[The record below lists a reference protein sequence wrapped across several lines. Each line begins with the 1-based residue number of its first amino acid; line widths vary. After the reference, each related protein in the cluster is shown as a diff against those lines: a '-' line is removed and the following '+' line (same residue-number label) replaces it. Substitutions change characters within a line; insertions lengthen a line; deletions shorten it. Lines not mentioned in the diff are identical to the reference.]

1 MQKWQHIPILA
12 QTIKELLITDK
23 EGLYIDGTLGLG
35 GHTKILLSALGP
47 KAKIFGFDKDEK
59 AILMAKENVN
69 DSRLSTFN
77 LSYSEIA
84 KVLKEKNI
92 KGANGLLFDFGL
104 SSYQLD
110 DASRGFSF
118 NSQGPLDMR
127 FDTKQ
132 ELTAKTIV
140 NTWPAD
146 KIEEILSDYG
156 EEKFASKIAQAIV
169 LAAREEPLETTWQLA
184 KIIEKVCPRTSKTHP
199 ATRTFQALRI
209 AVNGELKRLPQ
220 ALHNAFNCLNV
231 GGKMGVIT
239 FHSLEDR
246 IVKNYFRN
254 LGKQCVCPP
263 EVAQCRC
270 GGNECAEILT
280 RKPVC
285 PSEEEIKTNSPSRSA
300 KLRVVKKIC
309 QASDF
314 RLDGVIGY

>member
-35 GHTKILLSALGP
+35 GHTKILLSSLGQ
-47 KAKIFGFDKDEK
+47 KARIFGFDKDEK
-59 AILMAKENVN
+59 AISMAKENVA
-69 DSRLSTFN
+69 DLRLITFN

-84 KVLKEKNI
+84 KVLKEQNI
-92 KGANGLLFDFGL
+92 AGANGLLFDFGL

-132 ELTAKTIV
+132 KLTAKEIV

-146 KIEEILSDYG
+146 KLEKILTDYG
-156 EEKFASKIAQAIV
+156 EENAASKIARTIA
-169 LAAREEPLETTWQLA
+169 LSAREQTIENTWQLA
-184 KIIEKVCPRTSKTHP
+184 KIVESVCPRTSKTHP

-209 AVNGELKRLPQ
+209 AVNNEFSAVQSAPEIVKQVLLPG
-220 ALHNAFNCLNV
+220 ARAAFL
-231 GGKMGVIT
+231 T

-246 IVKNYFRN
+246 IIKNALKALCQN
-254 LGKQCVCPP
+254 KDSWQLVNKKVI
-263 EVAQCRC
+263 E
-270 GGNECAEILT
+270 
-280 RKPVC
+280 
-285 PSEEEIKTNSPSRSA
+285 PSWQEIKQNSRARSA
-300 KLRVVKKIC
+300 KLRVIERIK
-309 QASDF
+309 
-314 RLDGVIGY
+314 

>member
-92 KGANGLLFDFGL
+92 QGANGLLFDFGL

-146 KIEEILSDYG
+146 KIEKILSDYG

-184 KIIEKVCPRTSKTHP
+184 KIIEKVCLRTSKTHP

-209 AVNGELKRLPQ
+209 VVNAEFEAVKSAPKLLEEVLLPGGR
-220 ALHNAFNCLNV
+220 AAFL
-231 GGKMGVIT
+231 T

-246 IVKNYFRN
+246 IIKNALKDLCQNKDVWRLVN
-254 LGKQCVCPP
+254 KKVI
-263 EVAQCRC
+263 E
-270 GGNECAEILT
+270 
-280 RKPVC
+280 
-285 PSEEEIKTNSPSRSA
+285 PSWQEIKENSRSRSA
-300 KLRVVKKIC
+300 KLRIIERIK
-309 QASDF
+309 
-314 RLDGVIGY
+314 